1 MTDLPDVPNNEH
13 ILAEN
18 DPQPVHNN
26 DIPPGYQSLEDQKNI
41 YSGNTLNSKKESLS
55 NTKSYAVTNVKLP

>member
-18 DPQPVHNN
+18 DPQPANT
-26 DIPPGYQSLEDQKNI
+26 DIQPGYQSLED
-41 YSGNTLNSKKESLS
+41 
-55 NTKSYAVTNVKLP
+55 